1 MKRAFAILRWMYW
14 LRKSLSV
21 LSAFSEQH
29 YPADFTP
36 CVDIGWRLK
45 ASAWGQGFATEGAK
59 RCLEYAFDLNIKE
72 VCSVAPK
79 VNLKSERV
87 MQKIGLQKQY
97 EFEHSL
103 LVNEDRLKTC
113 VLYKM
118 L

>member
-1 MKRAFAILRWMYW
+1 M
-14 LRKSLSV
+14 
-21 LSAFSEQH
+21 
-29 YPADFTP
+29 
-36 CVDIGWRLK
+36 K